1 MENKLIVNNLPEPVF
16 TINEQGLVLFC
27 NSSAESCFG
36 TDGANNVGRQLKELL
51 VIDPDPDEDLFA
63 MLANIP
69 IGSQLEK
76 TVRRRDGQVVPFE
89 FILTPAGGE
98 DTSIRVLFARDI
110 SERWVR
116 EQKLNH
122 SYQNQ
127 RIMNSILQIS
137 LMPISLDEQLEFILD
152 QILAIPTIDLLPNG
166 AILLVNGDAGVL
178 NLKAQRGFSAQ
189 QLDTCGKV
197 PFGKCHCGRAALS
210 GEIQF
215 VKCIDESHDFVF
227 ASMKPHGHYCVP
239 IVADSEV
246 LGVVALYIKEGHQ
259 STELE
264 TETLQAIANVLAGI
278 IERKK
283 MEGQLVGLIDHLKKT
298 VTELDEERKFNESV
312 IASLGSG
319 LLVLDR
325 NGVIEK
331 SNPAGRVLL
340 NRLYSDDLE
349 GEELGKIFGSQVA
362 EEMTAGNNRAN
373 EEGRREI
380 KLSARNGGLDIIIE
394 YATVSREDVTGAQV
408 GKIIS
413 FSDVTGLKKIQAEME
428 KMNRFSTIAEI
439 ASAVAHE
446 VRNPLAGIR
455 TMSQVIDEQLA
466 ADAPHKEYT
475 RRIIKQVD
483 RLNELLTDFF
493 TYARPPVPK
502 RRQVPLRRII
512 EEIKPL
518 VHSRLTKNKVTLLE
532 EYEERLPDIF
542 ADPSQIQQVFLNL
555 FLNSLAAL
563 RRDDGKI
570 AIKSSYIGT
579 ARNSADLDKC
589 PWLRPDI
596 PYVTV
601 YFSDNGSGMDPE
613 VMEKIFEPFFT
624 TRHDGS
630 GLGLSIVYRI
640 LKENDAGIVVKSEP
654 GQGTTFIIFFSTSG
668 ASWAKS

>member
-1 MENKLIVNNLPEPVF
+1 MENKLIVNNLPESVF
-16 TINEQGLVLFC
+16 TVNDRGLVLSC
-27 NSSAESCFG
+27 NSSAETCFG
-36 TDGANNVGRQLKELL
+36 IDGRGIVGRQLEELV
-51 VIDPDPDEDLFA
+51 VIHPDQDEDLFT
-63 MLANIP
+63 MLAQLP
-69 IGSQLEK
+69 IGNKLEK
-76 TVRRRDGQVVPFE
+76 TVRRSDGRVVPFE
-89 FILTPAGGE
+89 FMLTRPETGDPA
-98 DTSIRVLFARDI
+98 IQVIFARDI
-110 SERWVR
+110 SQRWMR
-116 EQKLNH
+116 EKKLNH

-152 QILAIPTIDLLPNG
+152 QILVIPTIDLLPNG
-166 AILLVNGDAGVL
+166 AILLTNGEAGML
-178 NLKAQRGFSAQ
+178 ELKAQRGFSAQ
-189 QLDTCGKV
+189 QMDTCGRV

-215 VKCIDESHDFVF
+215 VQCIDERHDFVF
-227 ASMKPHGHYCVP
+227 TSMKPHGHYCVP
-239 IVADSEV
+239 IVADNEV
-246 LGVVALYIKEGHQ
+246 LGVVALYIEEGHQ

-283 MEGQLVGLIDHLKKT
+283 MEGQLVSLIEHLKNT
-298 VTELDEERKFNESV
+298 VKELDEERKFNESV
-312 IASLGSG
+312 ITSLGSG

-331 SNPAGRVLL
+331 SNPAGQELL
-340 NRLYSDDLE
+340 NRLYSNDLE
-349 GEELGKIFGSQVA
+349 GEELGEIFGPQVA
-362 EEMTAGNNRAN
+362 EEMTATNNRAN

-380 KLSARNGGLDIIIE
+380 TVCTGSGGQDMILE
-394 YATVSREDVTGAQV
+394 YTTVPREDVTGEQV

-413 FSDVTGLKKIQAEME
+413 FSDITGLKKIQAEME

-502 RRQVPLRRII
+502 RRRVPLRRII

-518 VHSRLTKNKVTLLE
+518 VHSRLTKNGVALLE
-532 EYEERLPDIF
+532 EYEQGLPEIF

-563 RRDDGKI
+563 RRDQGKI

-579 ARNSADLDKC
+579 DRSYFDHDKC

-596 PYVTV
+596 SYVTV
-601 YFSDNGSGMDPE
+601 YFSDNGSGMEPE

-640 LKENDAGIVVKSEP
+640 LKENNAGILVESKP
-654 GQGTTFIIFFSTSG
+654 GMGTTFIIFFSTS
-668 ASWAKS
+668 

>member
-1 MENKLIVNNLPEPVF
+1 MENKLIVDHLPEPVF
-16 TINEQGLVLFC
+16 TVDDKGLVLSC
-27 NSSAESCFG
+27 NRAAETCFG
-36 TDGANNVGRQLKELL
+36 VDGVSIVGQRLNDLL
-51 VIDPDPDEDLFA
+51 VIVPDQGEDL
-63 MLANIP
+63 LAVLAEIP
-69 IGSQLEK
+69 IGNQLEK
-76 TVRRRDGQVVPFE
+76 NIRRNDGLIVPFE
-89 FILTPAGGE
+89 FMLTAAGTG
-98 DTSIRVLFARDI
+98 DAKTRIIFARDI
-110 SERWVR
+110 SQRWLR
-116 EQKLNH
+116 EKKLNH

-137 LMPISLDEQLEFILD
+137 LMPISLDEQLGFILD

-166 AILLVNGDAGVL
+166 AILLTSGEAGML
-178 NLKAQRGFSAQ
+178 ELKAQRGFSAQ
-189 QLDTCGKV
+189 QLETCDRV

-210 GEIQF
+210 GELQF
-215 VKCIDESHDFVF
+215 VQCIDENHDFIF

-239 IVADSEV
+239 IIADGEV
-246 LGVVALYIKEGHQ
+246 LGVVALYIEEGHQ
-259 STELE
+259 SSELE

-283 MEGQLVGLIDHLKKT
+283 MEGQLVDLIEHLKKT
-298 VTELDEERKFNESV
+298 VKELDEERKFNESV
-312 IASLGSG
+312 ITSLGSG
-319 LLVLDR
+319 LLVLDG
-325 NGVIEK
+325 NGVVEK
-331 SNPAGRVLL
+331 SNPAGRQMLS
-340 NRLYSDDLE
+340 RLFGDELE
-349 GEELGKIFGSQVA
+349 GEELGNIFGHQVA
-362 EEMTAGNNRAN
+362 DEITAPSKRGK
-373 EEGRREI
+373 EQVRREI
-380 KLSARNGGLDIIIE
+380 TIYTESGGQDMILE
-394 YATVSREDVTGAQV
+394 YATVSREDVTGVQV

-413 FSDVTGLKKIQAEME
+413 FTDVTGLKKIQAEME

-466 ADAPHKEYT
+466 PDAPHKEYT

-502 RRQVPLRRII
+502 RRAVSLRRII

-518 VHSRLTKNKVTLLE
+518 VHSRLTKTGVTLLE
-532 EYEERLPDIF
+532 DYEERLPDIF
-542 ADPSQIQQVFLNL
+542 ADPSQVQQVFLNL
-555 FLNSLAAL
+555 FLNSLGAL

-570 AIKSSYIGT
+570 AIKASFIGT
-579 ARNSADLDKC
+579 TRKSVDLDKC
-589 PWLRPDI
+589 PWLRADT

-601 YFSDNGSGMDPE
+601 YFSDNGSGMEPE

-624 TRHDGS
+624 TRHDGT

-654 GQGTTFIIFFSTSG
+654 DQGTTFIIFFSTT
-668 ASWAKS
+668 